1 MLTDKNSFKVVSLFY
16 GKKNLNSPVHASPNL
31 STVFKS
37 NQSVLNKS
45 FGREF
50 SHSFFQKF

>member
-1 MLTDKNSFKVVSLFY
+1 MLTDKNSFEVVLLFY
-16 GKKNLNSPVHASPNL
+16 GKNLNSPVHASPNL